1 MKKVVT
7 YGTFDLLHYGH
18 RRLLERAKA
27 LGDYLIVGVTADNF
41 DKTRGKINVQQSLIE
56 RIENVK
62 LTGLADEIIVEE
74 YEGQKI
80 DDILKYGADIFAIGS
95 DWEGTFDYLRQ
106 YCRVVYLSRT
116 EGVSSSE
123 IRKGERNVRV
133 AIQADITSCQKFVNE
148 SEHVNGIEIVND
160 CGKPDAYY
168 IADQSHT
175 CYESIKLA
183 LNNGKHVLC
192 SPLITLNKEQC
203 AALFDIATK
212 NNLILMNGI
221 QVAYSIAYQ
230 RLLLLVKSGKIGK
243 ILSVDLTCTE
253 DMHGDEDSALG
264 SLSIWGPTA
273 LLPVFQL
280 LGINYIDKTI
290 TTWIIDKRLKIDGFT
305 KIDFVYK
312 NGTASVKVGKAVK
325 SEGELIITGTK
336 GYIYVPA
343 PWWKTDYFE
352 VRHEDTA
359 ENQRYFYHLGGEGM
373 RYEIAAFKKAI
384 QDKQAT
390 LHVTEE
396 VSKAICGVMD
406 DFSAGKVNY
415 LE

>member
-1 MKKVVT
+1 MT
-7 YGTFDLLHYGH
+7 YGTYDLLHHGH
-18 RRLLERAKA
+18 IRLLERAKA

-62 LTGLADEIIVEE
+62 LTGLADEIIIEE

-80 DDILKYGADIFAIGS
+80 DDILKYGVDIFAIGS

-123 IRKGERNVRV
+123 IRKGEHNVRV
-133 AIQADITSCQKFVNE
+133 AIQVDITSCQKFVNE
-148 SEHVNGIEIVND
+148 SEYVNGIEIVND
-160 CGKPDAYY
+160 CGNPDAYY

-192 SPLITLNKEQC
+192 SSLITLNKEQC

-221 QVAYSIAYQ
+221 RVAYSIAYQ

-253 DMHGDEDSALG
+253 DMHGNEDSALG

-280 LGINYIDKTI
+280 LGTNYIDKTI
-290 TTWIIDKRLKIDGFT
+290 TTWIIDERLKIDGFT

-312 NGTASVKVGKAVK
+312 NATASIKVGKAVK

-343 PWWKTDYFE
+343 PWWKTNYFE
-352 VRHEDTA
+352 IRHEDTT
-359 ENQRYFYHLGGEGM
+359 ENQRYFYHIGSEDM

-384 QDKQAT
+384 LEKQAT
-390 LHVTEE
+390 LYVTEE
-396 VSKAICGVMD
+396 VSIAICGVMN
-406 DFSAGKVNY
+406 DFKAGKVNY